1 MIHDSTIR
9 LYRLRSKVFK
19 AVYAINV
26 YGAVQMYYQ
35 LCREAIKL
43 IRYAVSVKRK
53 PYGPHGNGPCKSQGS
68 IILWIGKDTISIY
81 IASV

>member
-19 AVYAINV
+19 AVHAINV

-43 IRYAVSVKRK
+43 IRYAVSK
-53 PYGPHGNGPCKSQGS
+53 PYRTARQ
-68 IILWIGKDTISIY
+68 WT
-81 IASV
+81 V